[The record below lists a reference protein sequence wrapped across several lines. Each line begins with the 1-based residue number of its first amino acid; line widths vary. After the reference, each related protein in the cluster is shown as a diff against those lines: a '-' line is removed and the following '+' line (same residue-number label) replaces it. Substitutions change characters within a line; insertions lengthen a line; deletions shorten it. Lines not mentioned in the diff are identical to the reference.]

1 MRKGLGQPLALL
13 IMKACFV
20 KEVCDNQLSKLRKV
34 ATISNLSIVD
44 CDNSEDKTPAK
55 LVLNSLMNLYIS
67 LGPNL
72 DIYECEDNLH
82 IKSYL
87 IVIRGKKKKMIL
99 LQNI

>member
-1 MRKGLGQPLALL
+1 
-13 IMKACFV
+13 MKACFV

-34 ATISNLSIVD
+34 ATISNLSIID
-44 CDNSEDKTPAK
+44 CDNSEDKVTAK
-55 LVLNSLMNLYIS
+55 LVLNSLMNCFIS